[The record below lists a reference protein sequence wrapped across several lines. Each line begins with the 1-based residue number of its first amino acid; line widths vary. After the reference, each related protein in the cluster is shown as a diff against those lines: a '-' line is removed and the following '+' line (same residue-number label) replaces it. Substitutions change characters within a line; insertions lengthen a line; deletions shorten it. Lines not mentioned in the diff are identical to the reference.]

1 MPFHRLCCGLSLL
14 ALVLLAIPSAFAQY
28 RVHSWV
34 SFEDGAI
41 PKDLV
46 MELGSGPDTVQ
57 PYAYSTPGTPPVMTS
72 GIASLECGTTGMIFK
87 PVEKK
92 RFLGVIAPISLDRRQ
107 LGSLGKALY
116 QVDVYLPPP
125 GEPIPNTALLALVPD
140 PGAKN
145 TSKRKMYRFGFSKS
159 GEALF
164 FAYADNESDV
174 ASGQPLVYHQQKLS
188 DFKLKR
194 PGWHRLQMIFVGQE
208 DIYCA
213 IDLASTKFS
222 PVKEKSLSVLNA
234 GLMISSAKGG
244 ETCIVDNL
252 SIQWSF
258 ENVPLPD
265 SPWLLPMANANA
277 PNENL
282 MESGSSVFW
291 LTDAQKAW
299 KLASLQ
305 KRPLLVQF
313 YAPRIPN
320 YAYLKSI
327 TPNDEETKSLLNR
340 FVLLKVDVN
349 QLGGGTLAQ
358 RFNIA
363 RVPLFMVMGPDG
375 KEVKRIPVTGQQTTW
390 AQLRAELGA
399 EKQ

>member
-1 MPFHRLCCGLSLL
+1 LLRNLVENPENMPFHRLCCGLSLL

-174 ASGQPLVYHQQKLS
+174 ASGKPLALS
-188 DFKLKR
+188 QSEAE
-194 PGWHRLQMIFVGQE
+194 RLQAQAAGLAPAP
-208 DIYCA
+208 D
-213 IDLASTKFS
+213 DLRGTGGHLLRHRPAASTKFS

-234 GLMISSAKGG
+234 A
-244 ETCIVDNL
+244 
-252 SIQWSF
+252 
-258 ENVPLPD
+258 
-265 SPWLLPMANANA
+265 
-277 PNENL
+277 
-282 MESGSSVFW
+282 
-291 LTDAQKAW
+291 
-299 KLASLQ
+299 
-305 KRPLLVQF
+305 
-313 YAPRIPN
+313 
-320 YAYLKSI
+320 
-327 TPNDEETKSLLNR
+327 
-340 FVLLKVDVN
+340 
-349 QLGGGTLAQ
+349 
-358 RFNIA
+358 
-363 RVPLFMVMGPDG
+363 
-375 KEVKRIPVTGQQTTW
+375 
-390 AQLRAELGA
+390 
-399 EKQ
+399 